1 MTTNFLWLHSKPI
14 TVLVQVKLHIRPP
27 MVVYYSNVL
36 FFDSL
41 QWLVKFFWVRS
52 GDWLVA
58 VAFWMEQWSDWLQ
71 WHFWQKLVWLVTIE
85 FWVGT
90 MVWLLQWHFE
100 HEQAVSQKHHSTGS
114 FHAGS
119 GFHRVSC
126 NSSELTSLWI
136 EMAGFYIP
144 IDIFFFSTPGWLRT
158 GHCSM
163 MTSCLTGV

>member
-1 MTTNFLWLHSKPI
+1 MSQTALSYIPGSMTTNFLWLHSKPI

-100 HEQAVSQKHHSTGS
+100 HEQAVSQKHHSTRS

-144 IDIFFFSTPGWLRT
+144 IDIYFFF
-158 GHCSM
+158 
-163 MTSCLTGV
+163 